1 MTALA
6 TGRALACGQVPPLKL
21 KGLTDQEFED
31 AFDTWLAIDPYSTD
45 IEYNESMV
53 R

>member
-6 TGRALACGQVPPLKL
+6 TGRALACGQVPPLTP

-31 AFDTWLAIDPYSTD
+31 AFDNWLAIDPYSTD
-45 IEYNESMV
+45 FKNNESMI